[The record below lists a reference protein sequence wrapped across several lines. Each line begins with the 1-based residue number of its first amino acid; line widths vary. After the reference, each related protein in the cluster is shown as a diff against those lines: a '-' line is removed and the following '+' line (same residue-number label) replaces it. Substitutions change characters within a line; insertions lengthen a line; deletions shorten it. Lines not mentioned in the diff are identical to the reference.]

1 MNLTHV
7 RVASAIRELSER
19 YARAGWTR
27 SQDVHWDRPIV
38 GALIYF
44 CDVDSNELIALEL
57 VKGAIERLIDSDEAR
72 LPVNQVM
79 SAFSTLLGEITS
91 GARPFDPAARNMLSA
106 AAALYLINSQSYR
119 IARAQKPP
127 LTQFLVVRYSDVS
140 RGDHVLRVLP
150 LMGAAG
156 LDPLGVSDLV
166 NHLLHIDR
174 DGHPERF
181 APDIIVEFKP
191 RTFKEFR

>member
-19 YARAGWTR
+19 YTRAGWAR
-27 SQDVHWDRPIV
+27 SQDAHWDQPIV
-38 GALIYF
+38 GTLIYF

-57 VKGAIERLIDSDEAR
+57 VKGAIERLTDSEESR
-72 LPVNQVM
+72 LPVTQVT
-79 SAFSTLLGEITS
+79 SAFSTLLGEIAS
-91 GARPFDPAARNMLSA
+91 GALPFDPAARNMLA
-106 AAALYLINSQSYR
+106 AAAAVHLLNSQPYR

-127 LTQFLVVRYSDVS
+127 LAQFLFVRYSDIS

-150 LMGAAG
+150 LMGTAK

-181 APDIIVEFKP
+181 APDVIVEFKP